1 MHSYSFLYLALA
13 SNGNLVVSITGENR
27 RFILKDKG
35 LPGAF
40 VEVVDILPRFSV
52 PRVINITTPPP
63 PPLGYHHHVN
73 RLFIAPCA
81 PRRRGRGG
89 GVCRVRTERGCVSI
103 ESKK

>member
-63 PPLGYHHHVN
+63 PHLVTITMLIGCLSRHVHQ
-73 RLFIAPCA
+73 
-81 PRRRGRGG
+81 GG
-89 GVCRVRTERGCVSI
+89 GDEEVVCVECVQR
-103 ESKK
+103 EGVCL